1 MNPVNQ
7 YCKLTALHKDR
18 LIEYLWVWLSQIL
31 IDLVKI
37 EGFFL
42 PAPIG
47 LKQEISSIDCYSL
60 VLLGIADLPKVF
72 SFMNYRCAKIALQR
86 NFNYNLNGW
95 SYIDRYFDMVN
106 EHSVES
112 FTSRF
117 DDNWMHLYRF
127 SKSLNG
133 FSYILKKIAKFPD
146 SFSFEIENI
155 YPPPFFESVWD
166 QIECGWCG

>member
-1 MNPVNQ
+1 
-7 YCKLTALHKDR
+7 
-18 LIEYLWVWLSQIL
+18 
-31 IDLVKI
+31 
-37 EGFFL
+37 
-42 PAPIG
+42 
-47 LKQEISSIDCYSL
+47 
-60 VLLGIADLPKVF
+60 
-72 SFMNYRCAKIALQR
+72 
-86 NFNYNLNGW
+86 
-95 SYIDRYFDMVN
+95 MVN

-127 SKSLNG
+127 SKSLNLG

-155 YPPPFFESVWD
+155 SPPFFESVWD